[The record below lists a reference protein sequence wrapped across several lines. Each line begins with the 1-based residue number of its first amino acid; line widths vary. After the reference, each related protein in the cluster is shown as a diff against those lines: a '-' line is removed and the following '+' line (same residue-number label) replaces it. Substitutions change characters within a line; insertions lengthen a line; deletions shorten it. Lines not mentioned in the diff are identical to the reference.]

1 MNQKRVI
8 LNLGSNLGNKA
19 SNLSMALKHIS
30 KISIIENVSRVYA
43 SKSMLLDNQDRYF
56 NVSANV
62 STTLSPFDMLK
73 ALQSIEKKM
82 GKEKLGFWR
91 ERLID
96 IDIVDFSNEILKGEN
111 LEIPHYDLENRSFFL
126 IPLKEI
132 CPGYIHPVN
141 KSKIDD
147 IIKNIKCDY
156 DITAVGELKWR

>member
-19 SNLSMALKHIS
+19 SNLSIALKYIS

-56 NVSANV
+56 NVSATV
-62 STTLSPFDMLK
+62 STTLSPLDMLK

-96 IDIVDFSNEILKGEN
+96 IDIVDFNNEILKGEN

-132 CPGYIHPVN
+132 FPGYIHPVT
-141 KSKIDD
+141 KSKIVD